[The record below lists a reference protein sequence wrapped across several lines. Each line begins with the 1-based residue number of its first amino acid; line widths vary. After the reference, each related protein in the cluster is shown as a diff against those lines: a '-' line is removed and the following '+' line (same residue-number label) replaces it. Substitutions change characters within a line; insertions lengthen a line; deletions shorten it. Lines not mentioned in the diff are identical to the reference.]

1 MPDKPY
7 VARTITGAQRR
18 VRQLENQVALWRKM
32 HEVAAQERDACAL
45 LAAEGPAFKNPLR
58 IIEAKKIRDRV
69 LWRMGLNPD
78 GSYRNA

>member
-32 HEVAAQERDACAL
+32 HEVAAQERDA
-45 LAAEGPAFKNPLR
+45 LR
-58 IIEAKKIRDRV
+58 LYDA
-69 LWRMGLNPD
+69 P
-78 GSYRNA
+78 